1 MSGIILTEDTA
12 PSTPLTGRVV
22 LYAKDDGLL
31 YVKNDTG
38 SEMVVIGQKDS
49 EQRSVL
55 VEQPTDSEDLSLF
68 YIDVAATVYKLN
80 CIVSG
85 STPSLTWTIRHGPDR
100 TLAGSEVVTGGTTTT
115 STTTGDTI
123 TSFDDPTI
131 PAGSHVWLETTAR
144 SGTVDTVNVTIF
156 YSED

>member
-12 PSTPLTGRVV
+12 PTTPLTGRVV
-22 LYAKDDGLL
+22 LYAKSDGLL

-38 SEMVVIGQKDS
+38 SEMVVVGQKDS

-55 VEQPTDSEDLSLF
+55 VEEPSATEDLSLF
-68 YIDVAATVYKLN
+68 FIDVNITVYQMN

-85 STPSLTWTIRHGPDR
+85 GSPSLTWTIRYGSDR
-100 TLAGSEVVTGGTTTT
+100 SAIGTEVVTGGTTTT
-115 STTTGDTI
+115 STTTGDTV
-123 TSFDDPTI
+123 TSFDSPSI
-131 PAGSHVWLETTAR
+131 PASSHVWLETTAK
-144 SGTVDTVNVTIF
+144 SGTVDTVNITIF

>member
-1 MSGIILTEDTA
+1 MSGIILTEDAA
-12 PSTPLTGRVV
+12 PTTPLTGRVV
-22 LYAKDDGLL
+22 LYAKEDGLL

-38 SEMVVIGQKDS
+38 SEMLVIGQKDS

-55 VEQPTDSEDLSLF
+55 IEQPTDSEDLSLF
-68 YIDVAATVYKLN
+68 YIDVANTIYKMN

-85 STPSLTWTIRHGPDR
+85 TTPSLTWTVRHGPDR
-100 TLAGSEVVTGGTTTT
+100 TLAGTEVVTGGTTTT

-123 TSFDDPTI
+123 TSFDNAAVA
-131 PAGSHVWLETTAR
+131 AGSHVWLETTAR
-144 SGTVDTVNVTIF
+144 SGTVDTVNLTIF

>member
-1 MSGIILTEDTA
+1 MSGIILTEDAA

-22 LYAKDDGLL
+22 LYAKSDGLL

-38 SEMVVIGQKDS
+38 SEMVVVGQKDS

-55 VEQPTDSEDLSLF
+55 VEQPSDSEDLSLF
-68 YIDVAATVYKLN
+68 FVDVAITIYQVN

-85 STPSLTWTIRHGPDR
+85 TTPSLTWTLRHAADR
-100 TLAGSEVVTGGTTTT
+100 TAAGNEVVTGGTTTT
-115 STTTGDTI
+115 STTTGDNI
-123 TSFDDPTI
+123 TSFDDPSI
-131 PAGSHVWLETTAR
+131 AANSHVWLETTAK